1 MALGTLSSLGFASGV
16 LTQET
21 IDKLKKAEEAGRVE
35 PYKKKV
41 EENAAKQKDL
51 TEIKTKLL
59 AFQTAV
65 SSLGDATAF
74 AARKVSSSIKD
85 NPAASL
91 SADAGVALQSMKVNV
106 TQLAEKDVY
115 QSKALTTDTGLV
127 NANLKDEV
135 KLTFFQNG
143 KEYSVTI
150 DKTTTYKDLA
160 DKISTASDG
169 NIVAKIINT
178 GEKPDGYRLSL
189 TSKETG
195 EENAISFYPGSK
207 ETTTQPDGTT
217 KTEYKENQ
225 EAKEIFKNLGWE
237 LDDSNKPTDIDK
249 NKKGYGIKD
258 QTNHLKKAQNAEFTM
273 DGIKMVRPS
282 NTITDIGVGLT
293 LTLNKTGEVNFE
305 VPNHLKKAQ
314 NAEFTMDGIKMVRP
328 SNTITDIGVGLT
340 LTLNKTGEVNFEV
353 QQDTEAVTKAMED
366 LVNAYNDLVANLNA
380 STDFNSETG
389 MKGTLQGVSEVN
401 SIRSTLISALFD
413 SVPVEGVVKDKN
425 GNDMNATV
433 MLSMQDFGLKI
444 SESGNLSFIKSD
456 FEKKMKE
463 DISFAEGFFA
473 GITKYKDIDHAGET
487 VETGKGKIEDKEF
500 GLGDFKIIFNYET
513 YDLSKTKDGKP
524 FKPQGKNEQEKM
536 QSLVDHIN
544 SFNID
549 GLSVKLEE
557 VKSNGVNGF
566 KIKFHS
572 ENGSDFAIEGK
583 EDLLKTFGLSATKIT
598 AQPIEG
604 KGIFAQLK
612 NTLEGITGK
621 DGSLTKYDEGL
632 TKDTEALNKS
642 KDSTQE
648 MINKRFETMQMQ
660 FLQYEVI
667 LNRLN
672 TQLNT
677 ISNMINAAN
686 QSNNN

>member
-115 QSKALTTDTGLV
+115 QSKALTTDTGV
-127 NANLKDEV
+127 INASLQSDT

-143 KEYSVTI
+143 KEYTVTI

-217 KTEYKENQ
+217 KTEYEENE
-225 EAKEIFKNLGWE
+225 EAKKIFTNLGWE
-237 LDDSNKPTDIDK
+237 LDTSTSLKPEDVE
-249 NKKGYGIKD
+249 KKKVGYGIKD

-282 NTITDIGVGLT
+282 NTITDL
-293 LTLNKTGEVNFE
+293 
-305 VPNHLKKAQ
+305 A
-314 NAEFTMDGIKMVRP
+314 
-328 SNTITDIGVGLT
+328 VGLT

-413 SVPVEGVVKDKN
+413 SVPVEGVIKDKN
-425 GNDMNATV
+425 GNNMNATV

-473 GITKYKDIDHAGET
+473 GITKYKDIDHAGQT
-487 VETGKGKIEDKEF
+487 VETKDAGKIEDKEF
-500 GLGDFKIIFNYET
+500 GLGDFKIIFNHET

-524 FKPQGKNEQEKM
+524 FKPQGKDLQEKM

-544 SFNID
+544 SLGID

-557 VKSNGVNGF
+557 VKQGTTNGF

-572 ENGSDFAIEGK
+572 ESGSDFAIEGK
-583 EDLLKTFGLSATKIT
+583 EKLLGQFGLSATKIT

>member
-115 QSKALTTDTGLV
+115 QSKALTTDTGV
-127 NANLKDEV
+127 INASLQSDT

-143 KEYSVTI
+143 KEYTVTI

-207 ETTTQPDGTT
+207 DKDG
-217 KTEYKENQ
+217 KYEEKQ
-225 EAKEIFKNLGWE
+225 EAKDIFKNLGWG
-237 LDDSNKPTDIDK
+237 LDDKTKPSDVNKD
-249 NKKGYGIKD
+249 KKGYGIKD
-258 QTNHLKKAQNAEFTM
+258 QANHLKKAQNAEFTM

-282 NTITDIGVGLT
+282 NTITDL
-293 LTLNKTGEVNFE
+293 
-305 VPNHLKKAQ
+305 A
-314 NAEFTMDGIKMVRP
+314 
-328 SNTITDIGVGLT
+328 VGLT

-487 VETGKGKIEDKEF
+487 VETSKDKIEDKDF
-500 GLGDFKIIFNYET
+500 QLGDFKIIFNHET

-524 FKPQGKNEQEKM
+524 FKPQGKDLQEKM

-686 QSNNN
+686 QAQQ

>member
-115 QSKALTTDTGLV
+115 QSKALATDTGLV
-127 NANLKDEV
+127 SANLKNEV

-143 KEYSVTI
+143 KEYTVTI

-207 ETTTQPDGTT
+207 ETTTQPNGTT

-249 NKKGYGIKD
+249 NKKGYGIKY
-258 QTNHLKKAQNAEFTM
+258 QA
-273 DGIKMVRPS
+273 
-282 NTITDIGVGLT
+282 
-293 LTLNKTGEVNFE
+293 
-305 VPNHLKKAQ
+305 NHLKKAQ

-686 QSNNN
+686 QSNNS

>member
-127 NANLKDEV
+127 NASLKNEV

-207 ETTTQPDGTT
+207 DDKGKYQ
-217 KTEYKENQ
+217 ENS

-237 LDDSNKPTDIDK
+237 LDDKTKLNDVDK
-249 NKKGYGIKD
+249 DKKGYGIKD

-282 NTITDIGVGLT
+282 NTITDL
-293 LTLNKTGEVNFE
+293 
-305 VPNHLKKAQ
+305 A
-314 NAEFTMDGIKMVRP
+314 
-328 SNTITDIGVGLT
+328 VGLT

-401 SIRSTLISALFD
+401 SIRSTLISSLFD
-413 SVPVEGVVKDKN
+413 SVPVEGVIKDKN
-425 GNDMNATV
+425 GNNMNATV

-473 GITKYKDIDHAGET
+473 GITKYKDIDHAGQT
-487 VETGKGKIEDKEF
+487 VETKDAGKIEDKEF

-524 FKPQGKNEQEKM
+524 FKPQGKDLQEKM

-544 SFNID
+544 SLGID

-583 EDLLKTFGLSATKIT
+583 EKLLGQFGLSATKIT

>member
-115 QSKALTTDTGLV
+115 QSKALATDTELV
-127 NANLKDEV
+127 NVSLKNEV

-207 ETTTQPDGTT
+207 DDKGKYQ
-217 KTEYKENQ
+217 ENS
-225 EAKEIFKNLGWE
+225 EAKEIFKSLGWE
-237 LDDSNKPTDIDK
+237 LDDKTKPNDVDK
-249 NKKGYGIKD
+249 DKKGYGIKD
-258 QTNHLKKAQNAEFTM
+258 QT
-273 DGIKMVRPS
+273 
-282 NTITDIGVGLT
+282 
-293 LTLNKTGEVNFE
+293 
-305 VPNHLKKAQ
+305 NHLKKAQ

-524 FKPQGKNEQEKM
+524 FKPTGSTEQEKM

-648 MINKRFETMQMQ
+648 MIDKRFETMQMQ

-686 QSNNN
+686 QSNNS

>member
-21 IDKLKKAEEAGRVE
+21 IDKLKKAEEAGRID
-35 PYKKKV
+35 PYKKKI

-115 QSKALTTDTGLV
+115 QSKALATDSGV
-127 NANLKDEV
+127 INANLNGEA

-143 KEYSVTI
+143 KEYTVTI
-150 DKTTTYKDLA
+150 DKTTTYRDLA
-160 DKISTASDG
+160 DKITTASDG

-189 TSKETG
+189 SSKETG

-207 ETTTQPDGTT
+207 VTSKVNGKDET
-217 KTEYKENQ
+217 KYEEN
-225 EAKEIFKNLGWE
+225 EKAKKIFTNLGWE
-237 LDDSNKPTDIDK
+237 LNTSTSLKPEDVEK
-249 NKKGYGIKD
+249 NKTGYGIKD
-258 QTNHLKKAQNAEFTM
+258 QANHLKKAQNAEFTM
-273 DGIKMVRPS
+273 DGIKMIRPS
-282 NTITDIGVGLT
+282 NTITDL
-293 LTLNKTGEVNFE
+293 
-305 VPNHLKKAQ
+305 A
-314 NAEFTMDGIKMVRP
+314 
-328 SNTITDIGVGLT
+328 VGLT

-353 QQDTEAVTKAMED
+353 QQDTEAITKAMED

-380 STDFNSETG
+380 STDFNTETG
-389 MKGTLQGVSEVN
+389 TKGTLQGVSEVN

-425 GNDMNATV
+425 GNNMNATV

-473 GITKYKDIDHAGET
+473 GITKYKDIDHAGQT
-487 VETGKGKIEDKEF
+487 VETKDKDKIKKEEF

-524 FKPQGKNEQEKM
+524 FKPQGKDLQEKM

-557 VKSNGVNGF
+557 VKQSGVDGF

-583 EDLLKTFGLSATKIT
+583 EDLLKQFGLSATKIT

-612 NTLEGITGK
+612 STLEGMTGK
-621 DGSLTKYDEGL
+621 NGSITKYDDGL

-686 QSNNN
+686 QNNN

>member
-115 QSKALTTDTGLV
+115 QSKALTTDTGV
-127 NANLKDEV
+127 IDANLQSDT

-207 ETTTQPDGTT
+207 ETTKQPDGTF
-217 KTEYKENQ
+217 KTEYKEN
-225 EAKEIFKNLGWE
+225 EKAKKIFTNLGWE
-237 LDDSNKPTDIDK
+237 LDTSTSLKPEDVE
-249 NKKGYGIKD
+249 KKKVGYGIKD

-282 NTITDIGVGLT
+282 NTITDL
-293 LTLNKTGEVNFE
+293 
-305 VPNHLKKAQ
+305 A
-314 NAEFTMDGIKMVRP
+314 
-328 SNTITDIGVGLT
+328 VGLT

-413 SVPVEGVVKDKN
+413 SVPVEGVIKDKN
-425 GNDMNATV
+425 GNNMNATV

-473 GITKYKDIDHAGET
+473 GITKYKDIDHAGQT
-487 VETGKGKIEDKEF
+487 VETKDAGKIEDKEF
-500 GLGDFKIIFNYET
+500 GLGDFKIIFNHET

-524 FKPQGKNEQEKM
+524 FKPQGKDLQEKM

-544 SFNID
+544 SLGID

-557 VKSNGVNGF
+557 VKQGTTNGF

-572 ENGSDFAIEGK
+572 ESGSDFAIEGK
-583 EDLLKTFGLSATKIT
+583 EKLLGQFGLSATKIT

-686 QSNNN
+686 QSNNS

>member
-127 NANLKDEV
+127 NAKLKDEV

-150 DKTTTYKDLA
+150 DNKTTFKDLA

-195 EENAISFYPGSK
+195 EENAISFYPGGK
-207 ETTTQPDGTT
+207 NKDG
-217 KTEYKENQ
+217 KYTENND
-225 EAKEIFKNLGWE
+225 AKEIFEKLGWE
-237 LDDSNKPTDIDK
+237 LDDQTKPNDVDK
-249 NKKGYGIKD
+249 DKKGYGIKD
-258 QTNHLKKAQNAEFTM
+258 QT
-273 DGIKMVRPS
+273 
-282 NTITDIGVGLT
+282 
-293 LTLNKTGEVNFE
+293 
-305 VPNHLKKAQ
+305 NHLKKAQ

-500 GLGDFKIIFNYET
+500 GLGDFKIIFNHET

-524 FKPQGKNEQEKM
+524 FKPTGGTEQEKM

-572 ENGSDFAIEGK
+572 ESGSDFAIEGK
-583 EDLLKTFGLSATKIT
+583 EDLLKQFGLSATKIT

-686 QSNNN
+686 QAQQ

>member
-127 NANLKDEV
+127 NATLKDEV

-150 DKTTTYKDLA
+150 DNKTTFKDLA

-195 EENAISFYPGSK
+195 EENAISFYPGGK
-207 ETTTQPDGTT
+207 NRDG
-217 KTEYKENQ
+217 KYTENND
-225 EAKEIFKNLGWE
+225 AKESFKKLGWE
-237 LDDSNKPTDIDK
+237 LDDKTKPNDVDK
-249 NKKGYGIKD
+249 DKKGYGIKD
-258 QTNHLKKAQNAEFTM
+258 QA
-273 DGIKMVRPS
+273 
-282 NTITDIGVGLT
+282 
-293 LTLNKTGEVNFE
+293 
-305 VPNHLKKAQ
+305 NHLKKAQ

-500 GLGDFKIIFNYET
+500 RLGDFKIIFNHET

-524 FKPQGKNEQEKM
+524 FKPTGNTEQEKM

-544 SFNID
+544 SLGID

-557 VKSNGVNGF
+557 VKQGTTNGF

-572 ENGSDFAIEGK
+572 ESGSDFAIEGK
-583 EDLLKTFGLSATKIT
+583 EKLLEQFGLSATKIT

-612 NTLEGITGK
+612 NTLDGITGK

-686 QSNNN
+686 QSNNS

>member
-115 QSKALTTDTGLV
+115 QSKALATDTGLV
-127 NANLKDEV
+127 NASLKNEV

-207 ETTTQPDGTT
+207 DDKGKYQ
-217 KTEYKENQ
+217 ENN
-225 EAKEIFKNLGWE
+225 EAKEIFKKLGWE
-237 LDDSNKPTDIDK
+237 LDDKTKPNDVDK
-249 NKKGYGIKD
+249 DKKGYGIKD
-258 QTNHLKKAQNAEFTM
+258 QT
-273 DGIKMVRPS
+273 
-282 NTITDIGVGLT
+282 
-293 LTLNKTGEVNFE
+293 
-305 VPNHLKKAQ
+305 NHLKKAQ

-487 VETGKGKIEDKEF
+487 VETSKDKIEDKDF
-500 GLGDFKIIFNYET
+500 QLGDFKIIFNHET

-524 FKPQGKNEQEKM
+524 FKPTGKNLQEKM

-544 SFNID
+544 SLGID

-557 VKSNGVNGF
+557 VKQGGVNGF

-572 ENGSDFAIEGK
+572 ESGSDFAIEGK
-583 EDLLKTFGLSATKIT
+583 EKLLEQFGLSATKIT

-648 MINKRFETMQMQ
+648 MIDKRFETMQMQ

-686 QSNNN
+686 QSNNS

>member
-127 NANLKDEV
+127 NATLKDEV

-150 DKTTTYKDLA
+150 DNKTTFKDLA

-178 GEKPDGYRLSL
+178 GEKPGGYRLSL

-225 EAKEIFKNLGWE
+225 EAKDIFKNLGWE
-237 LDDSNKPTDIDK
+237 LDTSTSLKPEDVEK
-249 NKKGYGIKD
+249 NKTGYGIKD
-258 QTNHLKKAQNAEFTM
+258 QA
-273 DGIKMVRPS
+273 
-282 NTITDIGVGLT
+282 
-293 LTLNKTGEVNFE
+293 
-305 VPNHLKKAQ
+305 NHLKKAQ

-487 VETGKGKIEDKEF
+487 VGTGKDKIEDKEF

-524 FKPQGKNEQEKM
+524 FKPQGKDLQEKM

-557 VKSNGVNGF
+557 VKSNRVNGF

-583 EDLLKTFGLSATKIT
+583 EKLLEQFGLSATKIT

-648 MINKRFETMQMQ
+648 MIDKRFETMQMQ

-686 QSNNN
+686 QAQQ

>member
-115 QSKALTTDTGLV
+115 QSKALATDTGLV
-127 NANLKDEV
+127 NASLQNEV

-195 EENAISFYPGSK
+195 EENAISFYPGGK
-207 ETTTQPDGTT
+207 DKDG
-217 KTEYKENQ
+217 KYTENSD
-225 EAKEIFKNLGWE
+225 AKEIFKKLGWE
-237 LDDSNKPTDIDK
+237 LDDKTKPNDVDK
-249 NKKGYGIKD
+249 DKKGYGIKD
-258 QTNHLKKAQNAEFTM
+258 QANHLKKAQNAEFTM

-282 NTITDIGVGLT
+282 NTITDL
-293 LTLNKTGEVNFE
+293 
-305 VPNHLKKAQ
+305 A
-314 NAEFTMDGIKMVRP
+314 
-328 SNTITDIGVGLT
+328 VGLT

-413 SVPVEGVVKDKN
+413 SVPVEGVIKDKN
-425 GNDMNATV
+425 GNNMNATV

-473 GITKYKDIDHAGET
+473 GITKYKDIDHAGQT

-500 GLGDFKIIFNYET
+500 RLGDFKIIFNHET

-524 FKPQGKNEQEKM
+524 FKPQGKDEQEKM

-544 SFNID
+544 SLGID

-557 VKSNGVNGF
+557 VKQGTTNGF

-572 ENGSDFAIEGK
+572 ESGSDFAIEGK
-583 EDLLKTFGLSATKIT
+583 EKLLEQFGLSATKIT

>member
-115 QSKALTTDTGLV
+115 QSKALATDTGLV
-127 NANLKDEV
+127 NANLKNEV

-258 QTNHLKKAQNAEFTM
+258 QT
-273 DGIKMVRPS
+273 
-282 NTITDIGVGLT
+282 
-293 LTLNKTGEVNFE
+293 
-305 VPNHLKKAQ
+305 NHLKKAQ

-487 VETGKGKIEDKEF
+487 VETGKDKIEDKEF

-524 FKPQGKNEQEKM
+524 FKPQGKDLQEKM

-648 MINKRFETMQMQ
+648 MIDKRFETMQMQ

-686 QSNNN
+686 QSNNS

>member
-127 NANLKDEV
+127 NASLKNEV

-195 EENAISFYPGSK
+195 EANAISFYPGGK
-207 ETTTQPDGTT
+207 DKNG
-217 KTEYKENQ
+217 KYAENND
-225 EAKEIFKNLGWE
+225 AKEIFKKLGWE
-237 LDDSNKPTDIDK
+237 LDDKTKPNDVDK
-249 NKKGYGIKD
+249 DKKGYGIKD
-258 QTNHLKKAQNAEFTM
+258 QT
-273 DGIKMVRPS
+273 
-282 NTITDIGVGLT
+282 
-293 LTLNKTGEVNFE
+293 
-305 VPNHLKKAQ
+305 NHLKKAQ

-487 VETGKGKIEDKEF
+487 VETSKDKIEDKDF
-500 GLGDFKIIFNYET
+500 QLGDFKIIFNHET

-524 FKPQGKNEQEKM
+524 FKPTGKNLQEKM

-544 SFNID
+544 SLGID

-557 VKSNGVNGF
+557 VKQGGVNGF

-572 ENGSDFAIEGK
+572 ESGSDFAIEGK
-583 EDLLKTFGLSATKIT
+583 EKLLKQFGLSATKIT

-686 QSNNN
+686 QAQQ

>member
-115 QSKALTTDTGLV
+115 QSKALATDTGV
-127 NANLKDEV
+127 INANLKNEV

-143 KEYSVTI
+143 KEYTVTI

-217 KTEYKENQ
+217 KTKYKENQ
-225 EAKEIFKNLGWE
+225 EAKNIFKNLGWE

-282 NTITDIGVGLT
+282 NTITDL
-293 LTLNKTGEVNFE
+293 
-305 VPNHLKKAQ
+305 A
-314 NAEFTMDGIKMVRP
+314 
-328 SNTITDIGVGLT
+328 VGLT

-413 SVPVEGVVKDKN
+413 SVPVEGVIKDKN
-425 GNDMNATV
+425 GNNMNATV

-473 GITKYKDIDHAGET
+473 GITKYKDIDHAGQT

-500 GLGDFKIIFNYET
+500 GLGDFKIIFNHET
-513 YDLSKTKDGKP
+513 YDLSKGKDGKP
-524 FKPQGKNEQEKM
+524 FKPTGKNEQEKM

-544 SFNID
+544 SLGID

-557 VKSNGVNGF
+557 VKQGTTNGF

-572 ENGSDFAIEGK
+572 ESGSDFAIEGK
-583 EDLLKTFGLSATKIT
+583 EKLLEQFGLSATKIT

>member
-115 QSKALTTDTGLV
+115 QSKALTTDTGV
-127 NANLKDEV
+127 INANLQSDT

-143 KEYSVTI
+143 KEYTVTI

-195 EENAISFYPGSK
+195 EENAISFYPGGK
-207 ETTTQPDGTT
+207 NNDG
-217 KTEYKENQ
+217 KYTENND
-225 EAKEIFKNLGWE
+225 AKKIFKELGWE
-237 LDDSNKPTDIDK
+237 LDDQTKPNDVDK
-249 NKKGYGIKD
+249 DKKGYGIKN
-258 QTNHLKKAQNAEFTM
+258 QA
-273 DGIKMVRPS
+273 
-282 NTITDIGVGLT
+282 
-293 LTLNKTGEVNFE
+293 
-305 VPNHLKKAQ
+305 NHLKKAQ

-500 GLGDFKIIFNYET
+500 GLGDFKIIFNHET

-524 FKPQGKNEQEKM
+524 FKPTGKNEQEKM

-544 SFNID
+544 SLGID

-583 EDLLKTFGLSATKIT
+583 EKLLKQFGLSATKIT

-686 QSNNN
+686 QSNNS

>member
-115 QSKALTTDTGLV
+115 QSKALTTDTGV
-127 NANLKDEV
+127 INASLKDGV

-195 EENAISFYPGSK
+195 EENAISFYPGGK
-207 ETTTQPDGTT
+207 DDKGKYQ
-217 KTEYKENQ
+217 ENN
-225 EAKEIFKNLGWE
+225 EAKEIFKKLGWE
-237 LDDSNKPTDIDK
+237 LDTSTSLKPEDVE
-249 NKKGYGIKD
+249 KKKVGYGIKD

-282 NTITDIGVGLT
+282 NTITDL
-293 LTLNKTGEVNFE
+293 
-305 VPNHLKKAQ
+305 A
-314 NAEFTMDGIKMVRP
+314 
-328 SNTITDIGVGLT
+328 VGLT

-473 GITKYKDIDHAGET
+473 GITKYKDIDHAGQT
-487 VETGKGKIEDKEF
+487 VETKDAGKIEDKEF
-500 GLGDFKIIFNYET
+500 GLGDFKIIFNHET

-524 FKPQGKNEQEKM
+524 FKPQGKDLQEKM

-544 SFNID
+544 SLGID

-572 ENGSDFAIEGK
+572 ESGSDFAIEGK
-583 EDLLKTFGLSATKIT
+583 EKLLGQFGLSATKIT

-686 QSNNN
+686 QAQQ

>member
-1 MALGTLSSLGFASGV
+1 MALGTLSSLGFASGI
-16 LTQET
+16 LKQDT
-21 IDKLKKAEEAGRVE
+21 IDKMKKAEEAKRVE

-106 TQLAEKDVY
+106 TKLAEKDVY
-115 QSKALTTDTGLV
+115 QSKALATDTGVIDASLQ
-127 NANLKDEV
+127 NDV

-143 KEYSVTI
+143 KEYTVTI

-160 DKISTASDG
+160 DKINTASDG

-178 GEKPDGYRLSL
+178 GEKPEGYRLSL

-195 EENAISFYPGSK
+195 EKNAISFYPGSK
-207 ETTTQPDGTT
+207 ETTTQPGGTT

-225 EAKEIFKNLGWE
+225 QAKDIFTKLGWE
-237 LDDSNKPTDIDK
+237 LNTSTSLKPEDVEK
-249 NKKGYGIKD
+249 NKTGYDIKD

-273 DGIKMVRPS
+273 DGIKMIRPS
-282 NTITDIGVGLT
+282 NTITDL
-293 LTLNKTGEVNFE
+293 
-305 VPNHLKKAQ
+305 A
-314 NAEFTMDGIKMVRP
+314 
-328 SNTITDIGVGLT
+328 VGLT

-380 STDFNSETG
+380 STDFNAETG
-389 MKGTLQGVSEVN
+389 TKGTLQGVSEVN

-425 GNDMNATV
+425 GNNMNATV

-473 GITKYKDIDHAGET
+473 GITKYKDIDHAGQT
-487 VETGKGKIEDKEF
+487 VEKSKGKIEDKEF

-524 FKPQGKNEQEKM
+524 FKPTGKDEREKM

-544 SFNID
+544 SLGID

-557 VKSNGVNGF
+557 VNSNGINGF

-583 EDLLKTFGLSATKIT
+583 EKLLEQFGLSATKIT

-612 NTLEGITGK
+612 NTLEGMTGK
-621 DGSLTKYDEGL
+621 KGSLTKYDDGL

-686 QSNNN
+686 QNNN

>member
-127 NANLKDEV
+127 NASLKNEV

-150 DKTTTYKDLA
+150 DNKTTFKDLA

-207 ETTTQPDGTT
+207 DDKGKYQ
-217 KTEYKENQ
+217 ENS

-237 LDDSNKPTDIDK
+237 LDDKTKPNDVDK
-249 NKKGYGIKD
+249 DKKGYGIKD
-258 QTNHLKKAQNAEFTM
+258 QA
-273 DGIKMVRPS
+273 
-282 NTITDIGVGLT
+282 
-293 LTLNKTGEVNFE
+293 
-305 VPNHLKKAQ
+305 NHLKKAQ

-500 GLGDFKIIFNYET
+500 GLGDFKIIFNHET

-524 FKPQGKNEQEKM
+524 FKPTGGTEQEKM

-557 VKSNGVNGF
+557 VRQGGVNGF

-572 ENGSDFAIEGK
+572 ESGSDFAIEGK
-583 EDLLKTFGLSATKIT
+583 EKLLKQFGLSATKIT

>member
-115 QSKALTTDTGLV
+115 QSKALTTDTGV
-127 NANLKDEV
+127 INASLKDGV

-195 EENAISFYPGSK
+195 EENAISFYPGGK
-207 ETTTQPDGTT
+207 DDKGKYQ
-217 KTEYKENQ
+217 ENN
-225 EAKEIFKNLGWE
+225 EAKEIFEKLGWE
-237 LDDSNKPTDIDK
+237 LDTSTSLKPEDVEK

-282 NTITDIGVGLT
+282 NTITDL
-293 LTLNKTGEVNFE
+293 
-305 VPNHLKKAQ
+305 A
-314 NAEFTMDGIKMVRP
+314 
-328 SNTITDIGVGLT
+328 VGLT

-401 SIRSTLISALFD
+401 SIRSTLISSLFD
-413 SVPVEGVVKDKN
+413 SVPVEGVIKDKN
-425 GNDMNATV
+425 GNNMNATV

-524 FKPQGKNEQEKM
+524 FKPTGSTEQEKM

-648 MINKRFETMQMQ
+648 MIDKRFETMQMQ

-686 QSNNN
+686 QSNNS

>member
-115 QSKALTTDTGLV
+115 QSKALTTDTGV
-127 NANLKDEV
+127 INANLTSDV

-207 ETTTQPDGTT
+207 DDKGKYQ
-217 KTEYKENQ
+217 ENS

-237 LDDSNKPTDIDK
+237 LDDKTKPNDVEKD
-249 NKKGYGIKD
+249 KKGYGIKD
-258 QTNHLKKAQNAEFTM
+258 QA
-273 DGIKMVRPS
+273 
-282 NTITDIGVGLT
+282 
-293 LTLNKTGEVNFE
+293 
-305 VPNHLKKAQ
+305 NHLKKAQ

-401 SIRSTLISALFD
+401 SIRSTLISSLFD

-524 FKPQGKNEQEKM
+524 FKPTGSTEQEKM

-632 TKDTEALNKS
+632 TKDTEVLNKS

-648 MINKRFETMQMQ
+648 MIDKRFETMQMQ

-686 QSNNN
+686 QSNNS

>member
-115 QSKALTTDTGLV
+115 QSKALATDTGLV
-127 NANLKDEV
+127 NANLKNEV

-143 KEYSVTI
+143 KEYTVTI

-258 QTNHLKKAQNAEFTM
+258 QT
-273 DGIKMVRPS
+273 
-282 NTITDIGVGLT
+282 
-293 LTLNKTGEVNFE
+293 
-305 VPNHLKKAQ
+305 NHLKKAQ

-524 FKPQGKNEQEKM
+524 FKPTGSTEQEKM

-583 EDLLKTFGLSATKIT
+583 EKLLKQFGLSATKIT

-648 MINKRFETMQMQ
+648 MIDKRFETMQMQ

-686 QSNNN
+686 QSNNS

>member
-115 QSKALTTDTGLV
+115 QSKALATDTGLV
-127 NANLKDEV
+127 NANLKNEV

-143 KEYSVTI
+143 KEYTVTI

-225 EAKEIFKNLGWE
+225 EAKNIFKNLGWE

-258 QTNHLKKAQNAEFTM
+258 QT
-273 DGIKMVRPS
+273 
-282 NTITDIGVGLT
+282 
-293 LTLNKTGEVNFE
+293 
-305 VPNHLKKAQ
+305 NHLKKAQ

-604 KGIFAQLK
+604 KGVFAQLK

>member
-115 QSKALTTDTGLV
+115 QSKALATDTGLV
-127 NANLKDEV
+127 DANLKNEV

-143 KEYSVTI
+143 KEYTVTI

-207 ETTTQPDGTT
+207 DDKGKYQ
-217 KTEYKENQ
+217 ENSD
-225 EAKEIFKNLGWE
+225 AKAIFKKLGWE
-237 LDDSNKPTDIDK
+237 LDDKTKPNDVDK
-249 NKKGYGIKD
+249 DKKGYGIKD
-258 QTNHLKKAQNAEFTM
+258 QT
-273 DGIKMVRPS
+273 
-282 NTITDIGVGLT
+282 
-293 LTLNKTGEVNFE
+293 
-305 VPNHLKKAQ
+305 NHLKKAQ

-524 FKPQGKNEQEKM
+524 FKPTGSTEQEKM

-648 MINKRFETMQMQ
+648 MIDKRFETMQMQ

-686 QSNNN
+686 QAQQ

>member
-127 NANLKDEV
+127 NASLKNEV

-195 EENAISFYPGSK
+195 EANAISFYPGSK
-207 ETTTQPDGTT
+207 VTTQKPDGTSET
-217 KTEYKENQ
+217 KYQENE
-225 EAKEIFKNLGWE
+225 EAKKIFTNLGWE
-237 LDDSNKPTDIDK
+237 LDTSTSLKPEDVEK
-249 NKKGYGIKD
+249 NKTGYGIKD
-258 QTNHLKKAQNAEFTM
+258 QA
-273 DGIKMVRPS
+273 
-282 NTITDIGVGLT
+282 
-293 LTLNKTGEVNFE
+293 
-305 VPNHLKKAQ
+305 NHLKKAQ

-473 GITKYKDIDHAGET
+473 GITKYKDIDHAGQT
-487 VETGKGKIEDKEF
+487 VETNKGKIEEKDF
-500 GLGDFKIIFNYET
+500 QLGDFKIIFNHET
-513 YDLSKTKDGKP
+513 YDLSKGKDGKP
-524 FKPQGKNEQEKM
+524 FKPQGKDLQEKM

-544 SFNID
+544 SLGID

-572 ENGSDFAIEGK
+572 ESGSDFAIEGK
-583 EDLLKTFGLSATKIT
+583 EKLLGQFGLSATKIT

-686 QSNNN
+686 QAQQ

>member
-127 NANLKDEV
+127 DANLKDEV

-150 DKTTTYKDLA
+150 DNKTTFKDLA

-195 EENAISFYPGSK
+195 EENAISFYPGGK
-207 ETTTQPDGTT
+207 DKDG
-217 KTEYKENQ
+217 KYAENND
-225 EAKEIFKNLGWE
+225 AKEIFKKLGWE
-237 LDDSNKPTDIDK
+237 LDDKTKPNDVDK
-249 NKKGYGIKD
+249 DKKGYGIKD
-258 QTNHLKKAQNAEFTM
+258 QT
-273 DGIKMVRPS
+273 
-282 NTITDIGVGLT
+282 
-293 LTLNKTGEVNFE
+293 
-305 VPNHLKKAQ
+305 NHLKKAQ

-487 VETGKGKIEDKEF
+487 VETSKDKIEDKDF
-500 GLGDFKIIFNYET
+500 QLGDFKIIFNHET

-524 FKPQGKNEQEKM
+524 FKPTGKNLQEKM

-544 SFNID
+544 SLGID

-583 EDLLKTFGLSATKIT
+583 EKLLKQFGLSATKIT

-648 MINKRFETMQMQ
+648 MIDKRFETMQMQ

-686 QSNNN
+686 QSSNN

>member
-1 MALGTLSSLGFASGV
+1 MALGTLSSLGFASGI
-16 LTQET
+16 LKQDT
-21 IDKLKKAEEAGRVE
+21 IDKMKKAEEAKRVE

-106 TQLAEKDVY
+106 TKLAEKDVY
-115 QSKALTTDTGLV
+115 QSKALATDTGV
-127 NANLKDEV
+127 IDASLKNDV

-143 KEYSVTI
+143 KEYTVTI

-178 GEKPDGYRLSL
+178 GEKPEGYRLSL

-195 EENAISFYPGSK
+195 EKNAISFYPGSK
-207 ETTTQPDGTT
+207 ETTTQPGGTT
-217 KTEYKENQ
+217 KTEYKENT
-225 EAKEIFKNLGWE
+225 EAKNIFTKLGWKLNTSIFLNPE
-237 LDDSNKPTDIDK
+237 YVEK
-249 NKKGYGIKD
+249 NKTGYDIKD
-258 QTNHLKKAQNAEFTM
+258 QANHLKKAQNAEFTM
-273 DGIKMVRPS
+273 DGIKMIRPS
-282 NTITDIGVGLT
+282 NTITDL
-293 LTLNKTGEVNFE
+293 
-305 VPNHLKKAQ
+305 A
-314 NAEFTMDGIKMVRP
+314 
-328 SNTITDIGVGLT
+328 VGLT

-380 STDFNSETG
+380 STDFNAETG
-389 MKGTLQGVSEVN
+389 TKGTLQGVSEVN

-425 GNDMNATV
+425 GNNMNATV

-473 GITKYKDIDHAGET
+473 GITKYKDIDHAGQT
-487 VETGKGKIEDKEF
+487 VEKSKDKIENKEF

-524 FKPQGKNEQEKM
+524 FKPTGNNVQEKM

-544 SFNID
+544 SLGID

-557 VKSNGVNGF
+557 VKSNGIDGF

-583 EDLLKTFGLSATKIT
+583 EKLLEQFGLSATKIT

-612 NTLEGITGK
+612 NTLEGMTGK
-621 DGSLTKYDEGL
+621 KGSLTKYDDGL

-686 QSNNN
+686 QNNN

>member
-115 QSKALTTDTGLV
+115 QSKALATDTGLV
-127 NANLKDEV
+127 NASLKNEV

-143 KEYSVTI
+143 KEYTVTI

-273 DGIKMVRPS
+273 DGIKMIRPS
-282 NTITDIGVGLT
+282 NTITDL
-293 LTLNKTGEVNFE
+293 
-305 VPNHLKKAQ
+305 A
-314 NAEFTMDGIKMVRP
+314 
-328 SNTITDIGVGLT
+328 VGLT

-463 DISFAEGFFA
+463 DISFAESFFA
-473 GITKYKDIDHAGET
+473 GITKYKDIDHAGMT
-487 VETGKGKIEDKEF
+487 VETKDADKIKEEDFK
-500 GLGDFKIIFNYET
+500 LGDFKIVFNYET

-524 FKPQGKNEQEKM
+524 FKPTGNSLQEKM
-536 QSLVDHIN
+536 QSLVEHIN

-648 MINKRFETMQMQ
+648 MIDKRFETMQMQ

-686 QSNNN
+686 QSSNN

>member
-127 NANLKDEV
+127 NANLKNEV

-150 DKTTTYKDLA
+150 DNKTTFKDLA

-178 GEKPDGYRLSL
+178 GEKPNGYRLSL

-207 ETTTQPDGTT
+207 EITTQPDGTT
-217 KTEYKENQ
+217 KTEYKENR

-258 QTNHLKKAQNAEFTM
+258 QT
-273 DGIKMVRPS
+273 
-282 NTITDIGVGLT
+282 
-293 LTLNKTGEVNFE
+293 
-305 VPNHLKKAQ
+305 NHLKKAQ

-500 GLGDFKIIFNYET
+500 GLGDFKIIFNHET

-524 FKPQGKNEQEKM
+524 FKPIGGTEQEKM

-557 VKSNGVNGF
+557 VKSNGINGF

-583 EDLLKTFGLSATKIT
+583 EKLLKQFGLSATKIT

-686 QSNNN
+686 QAQQ

>member
-127 NANLKDEV
+127 NATLKDEV

-143 KEYSVTI
+143 KEYTVTI

-207 ETTTQPDGTT
+207 VTTQKPDGTSET
-217 KTEYKENQ
+217 KYQENE
-225 EAKEIFKNLGWE
+225 EAKKIFTNLGWE
-237 LDDSNKPTDIDK
+237 LDTSTSLKPEDVEK
-249 NKKGYGIKD
+249 NKTGYGIKD
-258 QTNHLKKAQNAEFTM
+258 QANHLKKAQNAEFTM

-282 NTITDIGVGLT
+282 NTITDI
-293 LTLNKTGEVNFE
+293 
-305 VPNHLKKAQ
+305 
-314 NAEFTMDGIKMVRP
+314 
-328 SNTITDIGVGLT
+328 SVGLT

-473 GITKYKDIDHAGET
+473 GITKYKDIDHAGQT
-487 VETGKGKIEDKEF
+487 VETKDAGKIEDKEF
-500 GLGDFKIIFNYET
+500 GLGDFKIIFNHET

-524 FKPQGKNEQEKM
+524 FKPQGKDLQEKM

-544 SFNID
+544 SLGID

-572 ENGSDFAIEGK
+572 ESGSDFAIEGK
-583 EDLLKTFGLSATKIT
+583 EKLLGQFGLSATKIT

-686 QSNNN
+686 QAQQ

>member
-115 QSKALTTDTGLV
+115 QSKALTTDTGV
-127 NANLKDEV
+127 INANLTSDV

-143 KEYSVTI
+143 KEYTVTI

-195 EENAISFYPGSK
+195 EENAISFYPGGK
-207 ETTTQPDGTT
+207 NKDG
-217 KTEYKENQ
+217 KYEEKQ
-225 EAKEIFKNLGWE
+225 EAKDIFKNLGWE
-237 LDDSNKPTDIDK
+237 LNTNTSLKPEDVE
-249 NKKGYGIKD
+249 KKKVGYGIKD
-258 QTNHLKKAQNAEFTM
+258 QANHLKKAQNAEFTM

-282 NTITDIGVGLT
+282 NTITDL
-293 LTLNKTGEVNFE
+293 
-305 VPNHLKKAQ
+305 A
-314 NAEFTMDGIKMVRP
+314 
-328 SNTITDIGVGLT
+328 VGLT

-413 SVPVEGVVKDKN
+413 SVPVEGVIKDKN

-473 GITKYKDIDHAGET
+473 GITKYKDIDHAGQT
-487 VETGKGKIEDKEF
+487 VETGKDKIEDKEF
-500 GLGDFKIIFNYET
+500 GLGDFKIIFNHET
-513 YDLSKTKDGKP
+513 YDLSKGKDGKP
-524 FKPQGKNEQEKM
+524 FKPTGKNEQEKM

-544 SFNID
+544 SLGID
-549 GLSVKLEE
+549 GLSVKLEK
-557 VKSNGVNGF
+557 VKQGTTNGF

-583 EDLLKTFGLSATKIT
+583 EKLLEQFGLSATKIT

>member
-127 NANLKDEV
+127 NATLKDEV

-150 DKTTTYKDLA
+150 DNKTTFKDLA

-178 GEKPDGYRLSL
+178 GEKPNGYRLSL

-195 EENAISFYPGSK
+195 EENAISFYPGGK
-207 ETTTQPDGTT
+207 NKDG
-217 KTEYKENQ
+217 KYIENK
-225 EAKEIFKNLGWE
+225 EAKEIFEKLGWD
-237 LDDSNKPTDIDK
+237 LDDQTKPNDVDK
-249 NKKGYGIKD
+249 DKKGYGIKD
-258 QTNHLKKAQNAEFTM
+258 QT
-273 DGIKMVRPS
+273 
-282 NTITDIGVGLT
+282 
-293 LTLNKTGEVNFE
+293 
-305 VPNHLKKAQ
+305 NHLKKAQ

-500 GLGDFKIIFNYET
+500 GLGDFKIIFNHET
-513 YDLSKTKDGKP
+513 YDLSKTKDGKA
-524 FKPQGKNEQEKM
+524 FKPIGKNEQEKM

-544 SFNID
+544 SLGID

-583 EDLLKTFGLSATKIT
+583 EKLLKQFGLSATKIT

-686 QSNNN
+686 QAQQ

>member
-115 QSKALTTDTGLV
+115 QSKALATDTGLV
-127 NANLKDEV
+127 NASLKNEV

-207 ETTTQPDGTT
+207 DDKGKYQ
-217 KTEYKENQ
+217 ENS

-237 LDDSNKPTDIDK
+237 LDDKTKPNDVDK
-249 NKKGYGIKD
+249 DKKGYGIKD
-258 QTNHLKKAQNAEFTM
+258 QA
-273 DGIKMVRPS
+273 
-282 NTITDIGVGLT
+282 
-293 LTLNKTGEVNFE
+293 
-305 VPNHLKKAQ
+305 NHLKKAQ

-500 GLGDFKIIFNYET
+500 RLGDFKIIFNHET

-524 FKPQGKNEQEKM
+524 FKPTGGTEQEKM

-583 EDLLKTFGLSATKIT
+583 EKLLKQFGLSATKIT

-686 QSNNN
+686 QSNNS

>member
-115 QSKALTTDTGLV
+115 QSKALATDTGLV
-127 NANLKDEV
+127 NASLKNEV

-207 ETTTQPDGTT
+207 DDKGKYQ
-217 KTEYKENQ
+217 ENS

-237 LDDSNKPTDIDK
+237 LDDKTKPNDVDK
-249 NKKGYGIKD
+249 DKKGYGIKD
-258 QTNHLKKAQNAEFTM
+258 QANHLKKAQNAEFTM

-282 NTITDIGVGLT
+282 NTITDL
-293 LTLNKTGEVNFE
+293 
-305 VPNHLKKAQ
+305 A
-314 NAEFTMDGIKMVRP
+314 
-328 SNTITDIGVGLT
+328 VGLT

-401 SIRSTLISALFD
+401 SIRSTLISSLFD

-473 GITKYKDIDHAGET
+473 GITKYKDIDHAGQT
-487 VETGKGKIEDKEF
+487 VETKDKDKIKEEEF
-500 GLGDFKIIFNYET
+500 KLGDFKIIFNHET

-524 FKPQGKNEQEKM
+524 FKPQGKDLQEKM

-544 SFNID
+544 SLGID

-557 VKSNGVNGF
+557 VKQGTTNGF

-572 ENGSDFAIEGK
+572 ESGSDFAIEGK
-583 EDLLKTFGLSATKIT
+583 EDLLKQFGLSATKIT

>member
-127 NANLKDEV
+127 NASLKNEV

-143 KEYSVTI
+143 KEYTITI

-207 ETTTQPDGTT
+207 DDKGKYQ
-217 KTEYKENQ
+217 ENG
-225 EAKEIFKNLGWE
+225 EAKEIFKSLGWE
-237 LDDSNKPTDIDK
+237 LDDKTKPNDVDK
-249 NKKGYGIKD
+249 DKKGYGIKD
-258 QTNHLKKAQNAEFTM
+258 QA
-273 DGIKMVRPS
+273 
-282 NTITDIGVGLT
+282 
-293 LTLNKTGEVNFE
+293 
-305 VPNHLKKAQ
+305 NHLKKAQ

-487 VETGKGKIEDKEF
+487 VETSKGKIEDKEF

-524 FKPQGKNEQEKM
+524 FKPTGNTEQEKM

-557 VKSNGVNGF
+557 VKSNGINGF

-583 EDLLKTFGLSATKIT
+583 EKLLKQFGLSATKIT

-648 MINKRFETMQMQ
+648 MIDKRFETMQMQ

-686 QSNNN
+686 QSNNS

>member
-127 NANLKDEV
+127 NANLKNEV

-150 DKTTTYKDLA
+150 DNKTTFKDLA

-207 ETTTQPDGTT
+207 DDKGKYQ
-217 KTEYKENQ
+217 ENS

-237 LDDSNKPTDIDK
+237 LDDKTKPNDVDK
-249 NKKGYGIKD
+249 DKKGYGIKD
-258 QTNHLKKAQNAEFTM
+258 QT
-273 DGIKMVRPS
+273 
-282 NTITDIGVGLT
+282 
-293 LTLNKTGEVNFE
+293 
-305 VPNHLKKAQ
+305 NHLKKAQ

-500 GLGDFKIIFNYET
+500 GLGDFKIIFNHET

-524 FKPQGKNEQEKM
+524 FKPTGGTEQEKM

-583 EDLLKTFGLSATKIT
+583 EKLLKQFGLSATKIT

>member
-127 NANLKDEV
+127 NASLTNEV
-135 KLTFFQNG
+135 KLTFLQNG

-150 DKTTTYKDLA
+150 DKATTYKDLA

-207 ETTTQPDGTT
+207 NKDG
-217 KTEYKENQ
+217 KYEEKQ
-225 EAKEIFKNLGWE
+225 EAKDIFKNLGWE

-258 QTNHLKKAQNAEFTM
+258 QA
-273 DGIKMVRPS
+273 
-282 NTITDIGVGLT
+282 
-293 LTLNKTGEVNFE
+293 
-305 VPNHLKKAQ
+305 NHLKKAQ

-473 GITKYKDIDHAGET
+473 GITKYKDIDHAGQT
-487 VETGKGKIEDKEF
+487 VETKDKDKIKEEEF
-500 GLGDFKIIFNYET
+500 KLGDFKIIFNHET

-524 FKPQGKNEQEKM
+524 FKPQGKDLQEKM

-544 SFNID
+544 SLGID

-557 VKSNGVNGF
+557 VKQGTTNGF

-572 ENGSDFAIEGK
+572 ESGSDFAIEGK
-583 EDLLKTFGLSATKIT
+583 EKLLEQFGLSATKIT

-648 MINKRFETMQMQ
+648 MIDKRFETMQMQ

-686 QSNNN
+686 QAQQ

>member
-115 QSKALTTDTGLV
+115 QSKALATDTGLV
-127 NANLKDEV
+127 NASLKDEV

-143 KEYSVTI
+143 KEYTVTI

-195 EENAISFYPGSK
+195 EENAISFYPGGK
-207 ETTTQPDGTT
+207 DNDG
-217 KTEYKENQ
+217 KYAENND
-225 EAKEIFKNLGWE
+225 AKEIFKNLGWE
-237 LDDSNKPTDIDK
+237 LDDQTKPNDVDK
-249 NKKGYGIKD
+249 DKKGYGIKD
-258 QTNHLKKAQNAEFTM
+258 QA
-273 DGIKMVRPS
+273 
-282 NTITDIGVGLT
+282 
-293 LTLNKTGEVNFE
+293 
-305 VPNHLKKAQ
+305 NHLKKAQ

-487 VETGKGKIEDKEF
+487 VETGSGKIEDKEF

-524 FKPQGKNEQEKM
+524 FKPTGSTEQEKM

-544 SFNID
+544 SLGID

-557 VKSNGVNGF
+557 VKQGGVNGF

-572 ENGSDFAIEGK
+572 ESGSDFAIEGK
-583 EDLLKTFGLSATKIT
+583 EKLLKQFGLSATKIT

-686 QSNNN
+686 QAQQ

>member
-115 QSKALTTDTGLV
+115 QSKALATDTGV
-127 NANLKDEV
+127 INANLRSDT

-143 KEYSVTI
+143 KEYTVTI

-207 ETTTQPDGTT
+207 DDKGKYQ
-217 KTEYKENQ
+217 ENSD
-225 EAKEIFKNLGWE
+225 AKEIFKKLGWE
-237 LDDSNKPTDIDK
+237 LDDQTKPNDVDK
-249 NKKGYGIKD
+249 DKKGYGIKD
-258 QTNHLKKAQNAEFTM
+258 QT
-273 DGIKMVRPS
+273 
-282 NTITDIGVGLT
+282 
-293 LTLNKTGEVNFE
+293 
-305 VPNHLKKAQ
+305 NHLKKAQ

-524 FKPQGKNEQEKM
+524 FKPTGSTEQEKM

-648 MINKRFETMQMQ
+648 MIDKRFETMQMQ

-686 QSNNN
+686 QSNNS

>member
-127 NANLKDEV
+127 NASLQNEV

-195 EENAISFYPGSK
+195 EANAISFYPGSK
-207 ETTTQPDGTT
+207 VTTQKPDGTSET
-217 KTEYKENQ
+217 KYQENE
-225 EAKEIFKNLGWE
+225 EAKKIFTNLGWE
-237 LDDSNKPTDIDK
+237 LDTSTSLKPEDVEK
-249 NKKGYGIKD
+249 NKTGYGIKD
-258 QTNHLKKAQNAEFTM
+258 QA
-273 DGIKMVRPS
+273 
-282 NTITDIGVGLT
+282 
-293 LTLNKTGEVNFE
+293 
-305 VPNHLKKAQ
+305 NHLKKAQ

-401 SIRSTLISALFD
+401 SIRSTLISSLFD
-413 SVPVEGVVKDKN
+413 SVPVEGVIKDKN

-487 VETGKGKIEDKEF
+487 VEIGKGKIEDKEF

-513 YDLSKTKDGKP
+513 YDLSKTKDGRP
-524 FKPQGKNEQEKM
+524 FKPQGKDEQEKM

-544 SFNID
+544 SLGID

-557 VKSNGVNGF
+557 VKQGTTNGF

-583 EDLLKTFGLSATKIT
+583 EKLLEQFGLSATKIT

-648 MINKRFETMQMQ
+648 MIDKRFETMQMQ

-686 QSNNN
+686 QSSNN